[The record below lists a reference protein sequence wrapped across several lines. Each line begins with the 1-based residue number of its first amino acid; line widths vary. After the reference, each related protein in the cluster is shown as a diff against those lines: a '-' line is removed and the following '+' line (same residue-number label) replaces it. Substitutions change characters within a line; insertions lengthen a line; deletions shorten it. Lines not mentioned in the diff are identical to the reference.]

1 MSGLKKIEGPMLR
14 QHSSLSAGD
23 ECYFLFEYISK
34 EDSFENLL
42 IRDLKKPVDRRDKPE
57 WPYKSLA
64 INDIARELGA
74 GLPEIVDFDTTTF
87 IPVPPSK
94 TRASA
99 LYDDRLLQILVRA
112 SPAHA
117 DIREL
122 IVCKEDQAP
131 AHTSDERPSVRALL
145 QNYEWNSRLT
155 AGVRPQVVLFDDLIT
170 GGNHF
175 VACKQFILAR
185 YPSTK
190 VTGVFVARRVREE
203 M

>member
-1 MSGLKKIEGPMLR
+1 MSGLKKIEGSMLR
-14 QHSSLSAGD
+14 QHSSLSAAD

-42 IRDLKKPVDRRDKPE
+42 IRDLKKPVDRRDKLE

-64 INDIARELGA
+64 INDIAREVAA
-74 GLPEIVDFDTTTF
+74 GLPEIVDFDTTTL

-112 SPAHA
+112 APAHA

-122 IVCKEDQAP
+122 IICKEDQAA
-131 AHTSDERPSVRALL
+131 AHTSDERPSVRTLI
-145 QNYEWNSRLT
+145 QNYEWNGQVTS
-155 AGVRPQVVLFDDLIT
+155 GVRSHVVFFDDLIT

-175 VACKQFILAR
+175 VACKQFLLQR
-185 YPSTK
+185 YPATK
-190 VTGVFVARRVREE
+190 VSGVFVARRVREE
-203 M
+203 I

>member
-1 MSGLKKIEGPMLR
+1 MSGLKKIEGSMLR
-14 QHSSLSAGD
+14 QHSSLSATD

-42 IRDLKKPVDRRDKPE
+42 IRDLKKPVDRRDKLE

-64 INDIARELGA
+64 INDIARELAA
-74 GLPEIVDFDTTTF
+74 GLPGVADFDTTTL

-94 TRASA
+94 SRASA

-112 SPAHA
+112 APAHA

-122 IVCKEDQAP
+122 IVCKEDQAA

-145 QNYEWNSRLT
+145 QNYAWNDEVE
-155 AGVRPQVVLFDDLIT
+155 AGVRSRVVLFDDLIT

-175 VACKQFILAR
+175 VACKQFILER
-185 YPSTK
+185 YPATK
-190 VTGVFVARRVREE
+190 VAGVFVARRVREE